1 MEALEQGLADC
12 AIIFQYNS
20 LPALA
25 RTGRFGSRSFRCR
38 SADAADRR
46 EQCDRAPVR
55 KLAPAGPIGFGTQR
69 TVDRRLRNLPG
80 ESGVVGA
87 CRRLHTGNHTF
98 DRRFLGHA
106 ESGGSRHGRLDHI
119 SLSHNRW
126 NPTRFGRTA
135 NRRQQ
140 RIPHSLFRHKKSG
153 RPTGSDP
160 RQRRNRK
167 GRHTS
172 IWKTF
177 DSSFDIRAYSQSRNT
192 AANNCFQYFAISS

>member
-1 MEALEQGLADC
+1 MRLRA
-12 AIIFQYNS
+12 S
-20 LPALA
+20 TKA
-25 RTGRFGSRSFRCR
+25 RTCR
-38 SADAADRR
+38 S
-46 EQCDRAPVR
+46 
-55 KLAPAGPIGFGTQR
+55 IGFGTRR

-153 RPTGSDP
+153 RPTGSGP

-167 GRHTS
+167 GVTPVFGKHLIHRLISVLIRNRGILQQTIVSSILLYRHNQ
-172 IWKTF
+172 I
-177 DSSFDIRAYSQSRNT
+177 
-192 AANNCFQYFAISS
+192 NN